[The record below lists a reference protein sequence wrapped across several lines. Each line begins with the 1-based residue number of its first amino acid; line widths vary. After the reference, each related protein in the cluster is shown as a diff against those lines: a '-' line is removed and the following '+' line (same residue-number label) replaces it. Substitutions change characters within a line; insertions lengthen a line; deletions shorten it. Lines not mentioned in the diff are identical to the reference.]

1 MTNKIS
7 EELINIPKISKIAA
21 RLKLQYIAVTRDI
34 RNKIC
39 YGSNAP
45 VFAEKIWIDPNE
57 VDKAIDENH
66 LKQELDVS
74 SSRLASGKIVNDRHV
89 FKKIYP
95 VERINK
101 VKFCIEHWEEGY
113 DWEETGAID
122 YMAELIHQNGKID
135 GCAYIEEVYERYKN
149 LDDIYKEVKEE
160 RRIKSM
166 EELYDNNFRE
176 FGGVFVHLG
185 PEGEPYLGM
194 GGLHRFAMAKTLNI
208 RQIPAQIGIVHQTAL
223 PVVPEFRKKEY

>member
-1 MTNKIS
+1 MTNKNT
-7 EELINIPKISKIAA
+7 EEIKKHTKVLNVAA
-21 RLKLQYIAVTRDI
+21 RLKLHYIAATRDI
-34 RNKIC
+34 RNKIY
-39 YGSNAP
+39 YGFSAP
-45 VFAEKIWIDPNE
+45 AFAEKIWIDPNE

-66 LKQELDVS
+66 LKQELHVS
-74 SSRLASGKIVNDRHV
+74 TSRLASGKIVSDRKL
-89 FKKIYP
+89 FKKVYP

-101 VKFCIEHWEEGY
+101 IKFCIEHWEEGH

-122 YMAELIHQNGKID
+122 YMAELISQNGKVD
-135 GCAYIEEVYERYKN
+135 GCADIEDVYERYKS
-149 LDDIYKEVKEE
+149 LDEIYKEVKEE

-166 EELYDNNFRE
+166 EELHNNNFRE

-194 GGLHRFAMAKTLNI
+194 GGLHRFAIAKTLNI

-223 PVVPEFRKKEY
+223 PVIPEFRKKK